1 MHEAH
6 DALICIGHKT
16 YVNDKSR
23 IRLSN
28 QHYYKNN
35 AEMTELFA
43 DLPEA
48 LENNYNIKESKNSVL
63 SAKETVWETT
73 ATGLPQVNATV
84 NYQNFIKQPVSLL
97 PAAAFDNTV
106 SVVQTV
112 EDYFGIQS
120 NRDPVLPQGFIP
132 VVFGTQQ
139 NLNASVTLTQL
150 LFDGSYLVGLQAS
163 RAYLKISEQAN
174 EKTEILTREA
184 VINTYGSVLVTEKSI
199 AILKSNLKILEK
211 NLNDAK
217 KIYENGF
224 NEQEDVE
231 QLEITYGTLKN
242 QLNNM
247 QRMKI
252 IAYQMLNLSMGLS
265 IDTELILTDSLDSLA
280 EKNIDLGLIS
290 ESFNLSNH
298 IDLKIAENDRES
310 KRLMMQLEKSK
321 ALPSLSAFVNYG
333 KQAYSD
339 SFTFFKGNQQWFG
352 SSLLGV
358 SLNVPIFSS
367 LGRKAKTAQAK
378 IALES
383 ADIKLIEIKQR
394 LNLNAQKAKNEY
406 QLSIQNY
413 NTARRNVDL
422 SERIEKKQRTKFFEG
437 ISSSFD
443 LLQAQNQLYTQ
454 QQNYV
459 QSMLDLI
466 AKKAALE
473 TALNIPIK

>member
-1 MHEAH
+1 MKKHIILTSIIFLSLAIHGQEKSMIISLEEAV
-6 DALICIGHKT
+6 I
-16 YVNDKSR
+16 
-23 IRLSN
+23 
-28 QHYYKNN
+28 
-35 AEMTELFA
+35 F
-43 DLPEA
+43 A
-48 LENNYNIKESKNSVL
+48 LENNYNIKESKNSIL

-73 ATGLPQVNATV
+73 ATGLPQINATV

-112 EDYFGIQS
+112 EDYFDIQS
-120 NRDPVLPQGFIP
+120 NRDPTLPQGFIP

-199 AILKSNLKILEK
+199 AILESNLKILEK

-231 QLEITYGTLKN
+231 QLEITYGTLEN

-339 SFTFFKGNQQWFG
+339 SFTFLRGNQQWFG

-367 LGRKAKTAQAK
+367 LGRKSKTAKAR

-383 ADIKLIEIKQR
+383 ADVKLIEIKQR

-473 TALNIPIK
+473 TALNRPIK

>member
-1 MHEAH
+1 MKKYLIIITTLSMGFSSYAQKPDMVLSLDEAIQI
-6 DALICIGHKT
+6 ALKNSYNT
-16 YVNDKSR
+16 KAS
-23 IRLSN
+23 
-28 QHYYKNN
+28 KNN
-35 AEMTELFA
+35 
-43 DLPEA
+43 
-48 LENNYNIKESKNSVL
+48 VL

-73 ATGLPQVNATV
+73 ATGLPQISASI

-97 PAAAFDNTV
+97 PAAAFDNTASLV
-106 SVVQTV
+106 ETV
-112 EDYFGIQS
+112 EDYFDIQP
-120 NRDPVLPQGFIP
+120 NRDPASPEGFIP

-139 NLNASVTLTQL
+139 NINASVTLTQL

-174 EKTEILTREA
+174 KKTELLTREA
-184 VINTYGSVLVTEKSI
+184 VVNAYGSVLVTEKSI
-199 AILKSNLKILEK
+199 TILEGNLTVLEK
-211 NLNDAK
+211 NLQDAK

-231 QLEITYGTLKN
+231 QLEITFGTLKN
-242 QLNNM
+242 QLLNM
-247 QRMKI
+247 QRMKV
-252 IAYQMLNLSMGLS
+252 IAYQMLNLSIGVS
-265 IDTELILTDSLDSLA
+265 INTSVILTDSLDSLA
-280 EKNIDLGLIS
+280 ETNINLGLIS
-290 ESFNLSNH
+290 EPFNMSNH

-333 KQAYSD
+333 KQAFSD
-339 SFTFFKGNQQWFG
+339 TFTFFRGNQQWFD
-352 SSLLGV
+352 SSLMGV

-367 LGRKAKTAQAK
+367 LGRRARTAQAR
-378 IALES
+378 IALETS
-383 ADIKLIEIKQR
+383 DIRLEETKQR
-394 LNLNAQKAKNEY
+394 LSLLAEKAKNEY
-406 QLSIQNY
+406 QLSIENY
-413 NTARRNVDL
+413 TTAKRNVEL
-422 SERIEKKQRTKFFEG
+422 SERIEKKQRIKFFEG

-459 QSMLDLI
+459 QSMLEVI

>member
-1 MHEAH
+1 MKKHIILTSIIFLSLAIHGQEKSMIISLEEAV
-6 DALICIGHKT
+6 I
-16 YVNDKSR
+16 
-23 IRLSN
+23 
-28 QHYYKNN
+28 
-35 AEMTELFA
+35 F
-43 DLPEA
+43 A
-48 LENNYNIKESKNSVL
+48 LENNYNIKESKNSIL

-73 ATGLPQVNATV
+73 ATGLPQINATV

-112 EDYFGIQS
+112 EDYFDIQS
-120 NRDPVLPQGFIP
+120 NRDPTLPQGFIP

-150 LFDGSYLVGLQAS
+150 FFDGSYLVGLQAS

-231 QLEITYGTLKN
+231 QLEITYGTLEN

-310 KRLMMQLEKSK
+310 KRLMMQL
-321 ALPSLSAFVNYG
+321 
-333 KQAYSD
+333 
-339 SFTFFKGNQQWFG
+339 
-352 SSLLGV
+352 
-358 SLNVPIFSS
+358 
-367 LGRKAKTAQAK
+367 
-378 IALES
+378 
-383 ADIKLIEIKQR
+383 
-394 LNLNAQKAKNEY
+394 
-406 QLSIQNY
+406 
-413 NTARRNVDL
+413 
-422 SERIEKKQRTKFFEG
+422 
-437 ISSSFD
+437 
-443 LLQAQNQLYTQ
+443 
-454 QQNYV
+454 
-459 QSMLDLI
+459 
-466 AKKAALE
+466 
-473 TALNIPIK
+473 

>member
-1 MHEAH
+1 MKKY
-6 DALICIGHKT
+6 LIVITTLVFSLTG
-16 YVNDKSR
+16 YAQV
-23 IRLSN
+23 
-28 QHYYKNN
+28 
-35 AEMTELFA
+35 TELTLSLEHA
-43 DLPEA
+43 INIA
-48 LENNYNIKESKNSVL
+48 LEKNYNIRAAKNTVS

-73 ATGLPQVNATV
+73 ATGLPQIDATI

-97 PAAAFDNTV
+97 PAAAFDNTS
-106 SVVQTV
+106 SVVETV
-112 EDYFGIQS
+112 EDYFGIQA
-120 NRDPVLPQGFIP
+120 NRDPAAPEGFIP

-139 NLNASVTLTQL
+139 NINASVTLTQL

-174 EKTEILTREA
+174 EKTELLTREA
-184 VINTYGSVLVTEKSI
+184 VINAYGTVLVTEKSVD
-199 AILKSNLKILEK
+199 ILKGNLKILEK

-242 QLNNM
+242 QLSNM
-247 QRMKI
+247 ERMKE
-252 IAYQMLNLSMGLS
+252 IAYQMLNLALGTSTNTSL
-265 IDTELILTDSLDSLA
+265 TLTDSLDSLA
-280 EKNIDLGLIS
+280 ETHINLELIS
-290 ESFNLSNH
+290 QPFNLSNH

-310 KRLMMQLEKSK
+310 KRLMMQFEKSK

-333 KQAYSD
+333 KQAFSD
-339 SFTFFKGNQQWFG
+339 TFTFFRGNQQWFD
-352 SSLLGV
+352 SSLMGV

-367 LGRKAKTAQAK
+367 LGRKAKTAQAR
-378 IALES
+378 IALET
-383 ADIKLIEIKQR
+383 ADVRLEETKQR
-394 LNLNAQKAKNEY
+394 LSLLAKKAKNEY
-406 QLSIQNY
+406 QLSIENY
-413 NTARRNVDL
+413 TTAKRNVEL
-422 SERIEKKQRTKFFEG
+422 SERIEKKQRIKFFEG

-459 QSMLDLI
+459 QSMLEVI

-473 TALNIPIK
+473 TALNVSIK

>member
-1 MHEAH
+1 MKKYLIIILTLFFGHSVFAQKIKTSLSLKEAI
-6 DALICIGHKT
+6 D
-16 YVNDKSR
+16 
-23 IRLSN
+23 
-28 QHYYKNN
+28 
-35 AEMTELFA
+35 M
-43 DLPEA
+43 A
-48 LENNYNIKESKNSVL
+48 LENSYNTKASKNNVL

-73 ATGLPQVNATV
+73 ATGLPQIDAAI

-97 PAAAFDNTV
+97 PAAAFDNTA

-120 NRDPVLPQGFIP
+120 NREPSLPQGFIP

-139 NLNASVTLTQL
+139 NVNASVTVTQL

-184 VINTYGSVLVTEKSI
+184 VVNAYGSVLVAEKSI
-199 AILKSNLKILEK
+199 TILQGNLKIIEK
-211 NLNDAK
+211 NLHDAK

-231 QLEITYGTLKN
+231 QLEITFGTLKS
-242 QLNNM
+242 QLYNL
-247 QRMKI
+247 QRMKG
-252 IAYQMLNLSMGLS
+252 IAYQMLNLSIGVS
-265 IDTELILTDSLDSLA
+265 IDTSIELSDNLDDLA
-280 EKNIDLGLIS
+280 ETNINLGLIS
-290 ESFNLSNH
+290 KSFNLSNH
-298 IDLKIAENDRES
+298 IDFKIAENDRES
-310 KRLMMQLEKSK
+310 KRLMMLLETSK

-333 KQAYSD
+333 KQGFSD
-339 SFTFFKGNQQWFG
+339 TFTFFKGNQQWFD
-352 SSLLGV
+352 SSLMGV

-367 LGRKAKTAQAK
+367 LGRKAKTAQAR
-378 IALES
+378 IALET
-383 ADIKLIEIKQR
+383 ADIRLIETKQR
-394 LNLNAQKAKNEY
+394 LSLLAEKSKNEY
-406 QLSIQNY
+406 QLSIENY
-413 NTARRNVDL
+413 NTAKKNVDL
-422 SERIEKKQRTKFFEG
+422 SERIERKQRTKFFEG

-443 LLQAQNQLYTQ
+443 LLQAQNQLFTQ

-459 QSMLDLI
+459 QSMLEVI

>member
-1 MHEAH
+1 MKKYLIIITTLSIGFSSYAQKPDMVLSLDEAIQI
-6 DALICIGHKT
+6 ALKNSYNT
-16 YVNDKSR
+16 KAS
-23 IRLSN
+23 
-28 QHYYKNN
+28 KNN
-35 AEMTELFA
+35 
-43 DLPEA
+43 
-48 LENNYNIKESKNSVL
+48 VL

-73 ATGLPQVNATV
+73 ATGLPQISASI

-97 PAAAFDNTV
+97 PAAAFDNTASLV
-106 SVVQTV
+106 ETV
-112 EDYFGIQS
+112 EDYFDIQP
-120 NRDPVLPQGFIP
+120 NRDPASPEGFIP

-139 NLNASVTLTQL
+139 NINASVTLTQL

-174 EKTEILTREA
+174 KKTELLTREA
-184 VINTYGSVLVTEKSI
+184 VVNAYGSVLVTEKSI
-199 AILKSNLKILEK
+199 TILEGNLTVLEK
-211 NLNDAK
+211 NLQDAK

-231 QLEITYGTLKN
+231 QLEITFGTLKN
-242 QLNNM
+242 QLLNM
-247 QRMKI
+247 QRMKV
-252 IAYQMLNLSMGLS
+252 IAYQMLNLSIGVS
-265 IDTELILTDSLDSLA
+265 INTSVILTDSLDSLA
-280 EKNIDLGLIS
+280 ETNINLGLIS
-290 ESFNLSNH
+290 EPFNMSNH

-333 KQAYSD
+333 KQAFSD
-339 SFTFFKGNQQWFG
+339 TFTFFRGNQQWFD
-352 SSLLGV
+352 SSLMGV

-367 LGRKAKTAQAK
+367 LGRRARTAQAR
-378 IALES
+378 IALETS
-383 ADIKLIEIKQR
+383 DIRLEETKQR
-394 LNLNAQKAKNEY
+394 LSLLAEKAKNEY
-406 QLSIQNY
+406 QLSIENY
-413 NTARRNVDL
+413 TTAKRNVEL
-422 SERIEKKQRTKFFEG
+422 SERIEKKQRIKFFEG

-459 QSMLDLI
+459 QSMLEVI